1 MNVNFENFKNSNM
14 TPKTPKNPKI
24 QKIQK
29 VIDRG
34 INKMFRK
41 QAINRIEKY

>member
-34 INKMFRK
+34 INKKVQKTSYK
-41 QAINRIEKY
+41 QN